1 MVHVGSVQE
10 SPHVCYGFG
19 GVRVEGLKESR
30 GEKLK
35 LVTVSG
41 QNGLAT
47 PLVKT
52 STSIALETQ
61 GLKGSRENLSVGI
74 MW

>member
-19 GVRVEGLKESR
+19 GMQVAGLKESH
-30 GEKLK
+30 GEKLR
-35 LVTVSG
+35 LVSVSG

-52 STSIALETQ
+52 STSVALETQ
-61 GLKGSRENLSVGI
+61 GLKG
-74 MW
+74 